1 MKRVNIANLKP
12 GMITAEDITSFN
24 NTLILPKGSRL
35 TDEAITRLELYSII
49 SIRVLER
56 SEIESLFGK
65 VSEPETEQT
74 TQTEQT
80 YSTVVQSSPE
90 FQAFQFTFKQSVI
103 SLKSQLNEVVERN
116 APINVQEMFHN
127 TIDLLRTCKTS
138 TDVFSMLHNMRNYDD
153 LTFAH
158 CLNVSL
164 ICNVFAQ
171 WLNFSAEDREL
182 ATMCGLLHD
191 IGKLAIPENILKK
204 PSKLTDEE
212 YDIIKK
218 HPTEG
223 YSILQNQDINEHIKN
238 AALMHHE
245 RCDGGGYPLGLKG
258 NGIDKFAKIVSIA
271 DVYDAMT
278 AARVYRGPLCP
289 FTVIEIFEKEG
300 FHKYETQYLLTFLEN
315 IVLTYMSN
323 HVRLNDGQI
332 GKIIYI
338 NNQYLSRPMISTESG
353 FIDLSKHP
361 ELRIEAIV

>member
-1 MKRVNIANLKP
+1 MKRVNITNLKP
-12 GMITAEDITSFN
+12 GMVTAEDITSFN
-24 NTLILPKGSRL
+24 NTLILKKGSRL
-35 TDEAITRLELYSII
+35 TDEVITRLELYSII
-49 SIRVLER
+49 SIRVLEP
-56 SEIESLFGK
+56 SEMKSLTA
-65 VSEPETEQT
+65 EPES
-74 TQTEQT
+74 TQTSEDEQT

-90 FQAFQFTFKQSVI
+90 FKKFQSNFRETVASFKEH
-103 SLKSQLNEVVERN
+103 LNDVVERN
-116 APINVQEMFHN
+116 TPINVQELLQQTM
-127 TIDLLRTCKTS
+127 DLLRTCKTS
-138 TDVFSMLHNMRNYDD
+138 SDVFSMLQNMRNYDD
-153 LTFAH
+153 LTFTH
-158 CLNVSL
+158 CLNVAL

-171 WLNFSAEDREL
+171 WLQFSEEDREL

-191 IGKLAIPENILKK
+191 IGKLAIPEDIIKK

-218 HPTEG
+218 HPAEG
-223 YSILQNQDINEHIKN
+223 YTILQNQDINEHIKN

-258 NGIDKFAKIVSIA
+258 GGIDKFAKIVSIA

-300 FHKYETQYLLTFLEN
+300 FHKYEPQYLLTFLEN

-323 HVRLNDGQI
+323 HVRLNNGQI

-338 NNQYLSRPMISTESG
+338 NKQYLSKPMISTDTG
-353 FIDLSKHP
+353 FIDLTKHP
-361 ELRIEAIV
+361 ELRIESIV